1 MRESRE
7 MKRMSYAG
15 GTFVTSDEVADALV
29 HFVATVPRN
38 RRNQVVVVPGFSAEG
53 ESTPVSLVLG
63 PTSQIL
69 SQHEAVS
76 YAEPETHGVADEVR
90 RQASSHENTA
100 RIESANGKASLDYDV
115 F

>member
-1 MRESRE
+1 
-7 MKRMSYAG
+7 MSYVG

-38 RRNQVVVVPGFSAEG
+38 RRNQVIVVPGFDADG
-53 ESTPVSLVLG
+53 TPTPVALLLG
-63 PTSQIL
+63 PASQIM

-76 YAEPETHGVADEVR
+76 YAEPETEGVAEQVR
-90 RQASSHENTA
+90 LQARSHENTA
-100 RIESANGKASLDYDV
+100 RVESTNRRASLDYDV

>member
-1 MRESRE
+1 MSDPEE

-29 HFVATVPRN
+29 HFVAIVPRN
-38 RRNQVVVVPGFSAEG
+38 RRNQVVIVPGFDAG
-53 ESTPVSLVLG
+53 GTPSPVALVLG
-63 PTSQIL
+63 PTSQIM

-76 YAEPETHGVADEVR
+76 YAEPETQGVADRVR
-90 RQASSHENTA
+90 EQARSHENTA
-100 RIESANGKASLDYDV
+100 RIDSSNGKANLDYDV

>member
-1 MRESRE
+1 
-7 MKRMSYAG
+7 MSYSG
-15 GTFVTSDEVADALV
+15 GTFVTSDDVADALV

-38 RRNQVVVVPGFSAEG
+38 RRNQVVVVPGFSAAG
-53 ESTPVSLVLG
+53 ESTPVALVLG
-63 PTSQIL
+63 PASQIM

-76 YAEPETHGVADEVR
+76 YAEPETHGVVEQVR

-100 RIESANGKASLDYDV
+100 RVESANGKASLDYDV

>member
-1 MRESRE
+1 
-7 MKRMSYAG
+7 MSYAG
-15 GTFVTSDEVADALV
+15 GTFVTSDDVAAALV

-38 RRNQVVVVPGFSAEG
+38 RRNQVVVVPGFSADG
-53 ESTPVSLVLG
+53 ESTPVALVLG
-63 PTSQIL
+63 PSSQIM

-76 YAEPETHGVADEVR
+76 YAEPETHGVVEQVQ